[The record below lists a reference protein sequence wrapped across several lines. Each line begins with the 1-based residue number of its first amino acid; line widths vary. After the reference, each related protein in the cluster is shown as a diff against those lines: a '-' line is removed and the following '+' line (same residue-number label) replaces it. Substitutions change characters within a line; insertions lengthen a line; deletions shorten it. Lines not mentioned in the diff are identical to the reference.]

1 MCAYSFDTTRILLKR
16 LNVTFGISGVVL
28 EWFKSYLSE
37 RFQKVSVGKSF
48 SKDRPLLCGVP
59 QGSVLGPILFTL
71 YTQPLSKIFKRFVV
85 MYHLYA
91 DDTQIYI
98 SGHIENIAKMMN
110 TVSKCIEEVKLWMNT
125 NKLKLNDAKT
135 DVIIF
140 TQDKVL
146 VYLIF

>member
-1 MCAYSFDTTRILLKR
+1 MKPDIFWTCQPAAFDTIDHGILLKR

-59 QGSVLGPILFTL
+59 QGSVLGPMLFTL
-71 YTQPLSKIFKRFVV
+71 YTQPISKIFKRFGV

-98 SGHIENIAKMMN
+98 SGI
-110 TVSKCIEEVKLWMNT
+110 
-125 NKLKLNDAKT
+125 LKTLLK
-135 DVIIF
+135 
-140 TQDKVL
+140 
-146 VYLIF
+146 

>member
-1 MCAYSFDTTRILLKR
+1 
-16 LNVTFGISGVVL
+16 
-28 EWFKSYLSE
+28 
-37 RFQKVSVGKSF
+37 
-48 SKDRPLLCGVP
+48 
-59 QGSVLGPILFTL
+59 
-71 YTQPLSKIFKRFVV
+71 

-98 SGHIENIAKMMN
+98 SGHIENIAKMMD

-140 TQDKVL
+140 TREKVNTSMINTL
-146 VYLIF
+146 LILLLSNIKLLDTDLFLQNQKCGTLCPSGTIFAVFQSGGT